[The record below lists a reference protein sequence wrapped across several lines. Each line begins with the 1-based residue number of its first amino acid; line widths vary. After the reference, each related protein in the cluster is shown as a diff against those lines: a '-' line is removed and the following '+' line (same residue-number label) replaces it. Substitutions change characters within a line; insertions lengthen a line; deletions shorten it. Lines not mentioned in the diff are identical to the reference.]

1 MISSKYRKNLRNAK
15 IFPNPRL
22 MRFLI
27 SLGLFIQLL
36 SVSAQ
41 SENFNFS
48 KLNTYNG
55 VSNNQVNAILKD
67 SEGFLWFGTLS
78 GLNRYDGYSIKIF
91 RKKPGDSS
99 SRV

>member
-1 MISSKYRKNLRNAK
+1 
-15 IFPNPRL
+15 